1 MHKLC
6 KFSQDGFLGQTA
18 SRITD
23 ALRFILFILCIVS
36 STQVSAADL
45 NSHSVYFIIL

>member
-6 KFSQDGFLGQTA
+6 KFSQDVILGQAA
-18 SRITD
+18 SRIAD

-45 NSHSVYFIIL
+45 SFHTVYFIIL